1 MSGDHEMFKLNSEL
15 RSDAR
20 NQLAGNWGKAILSC
34 LIYSIITGAVSG
46 AGGIVG
52 LIIGG
57 PMELGLVAYFLKLKR
72 QGDPQ
77 LEVLFQGF
85 RRFESSLVAYIVR
98 MVFVLLWSLL
108 LFVPGIIAALRYS
121 MALYILHDNPQ
132 LSGTDAINKS
142 KEMMDG
148 FKGKLFGLYLS
159 FVGWGVLCVLT
170 LGVGFLWLFPYI
182 KASEAHFYEELKNR
196 RQ

>member
-1 MSGDHEMFKLNSEL
+1 MSIDDATFKSNSEL

-20 NQLAGNWGKAILSC
+20 SQLAGHWGGGILSC

-46 AGGIVG
+46 AGGIVN

-57 PMELGLVAYFLKLKR
+57 PLELGLIAYFLKLKR
-72 QGDPQ
+72 QGDAQ

-85 RRFESSLVAYIVR
+85 RQFESSLVVYIVR

-108 LFVPGIIAALRYS
+108 LIVPGIIAALRYS
-121 MALYILHDNPQ
+121 MALYILHDNPE

-142 KEMMDG
+142 KEMMEG
-148 FKGKLFGLYLS
+148 FKSKLFGLYLS
-159 FVGWGVLCVLT
+159 FIGWGVLCLLT
-170 LGVGFLWLFPYI
+170 IGVGFLWLFPYI